1 MAEKVPVPPPKKPAG
16 GSGMFIMMFMMLF
29 MLIIAMDP
37 TLRTGIGTMA
47 GFALDP
53 VLGFNGSVPIW
64 TILLAA
70 LIVSLISAV
79 VRQFVVDWEAVA
91 KFQKKNA
98 YIAKLSSAAFKKRD
112 MAKIEKISALRR
124 DMMGESMEV
133 QSSQMKPTAV
143 TGILFF
149 AILMWMWLFMAGV
162 PHAYMSIP
170 WADSLMV
177 ALNVSQYLFPNWMLF
192 YSLLS
197 IVLGQILGR
206 VLKLAYFSRQLR
218 KMAPAEG

>member
-1 MAEKVPVPPPKKPAG
+1 
-16 GSGMFIMMFMMLF
+16 
-29 MLIIAMDP
+29 
-37 TLRTGIGTMA
+37 
-47 GFALDP
+47 
-53 VLGFNGSVPIW
+53 
-64 TILLAA
+64 
-70 LIVSLISAV
+70 
-79 VRQFVVDWEAVA
+79 
-91 KFQKKNA
+91 
-98 YIAKLSSAAFKKRD
+98 
-112 MAKIEKISALRR
+112 
-124 DMMGESMEV
+124 
-133 QSSQMKPTAV
+133 MKPTAV